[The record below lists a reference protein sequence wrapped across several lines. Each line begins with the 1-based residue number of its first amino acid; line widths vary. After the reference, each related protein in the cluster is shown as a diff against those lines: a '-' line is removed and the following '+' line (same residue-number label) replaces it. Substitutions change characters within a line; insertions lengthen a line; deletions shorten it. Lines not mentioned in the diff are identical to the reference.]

1 LVREGF
7 AGGETVVTA
16 GATVSVGGI
25 GVDVAVSVGT
35 GVRVIVGVSDAGGT
49 SVKVGRGVF
58 VSPDGWKGVGV
69 EDAFG
74 SRVTRIKVGKT
85 GGAGAG
91 EEQES
96 KKVKSKK

>member
-1 LVREGF
+1 VREGF
-7 AGGETVVTA
+7 AGGGAVVTT

-25 GVDVAVSVGT
+25 GVAVSVGT
-35 GVRVIVGVSDAGGT
+35 GVRVTVGVSDAGGT
-49 SVKVGRGVF
+49 RVKVGRGVF
-58 VSPDGWKGVGV
+58 TSPDGWKGVGV
-69 EDAFG
+69 GDAFG